1 MTGCKIIDFC
11 AQKLIEIVG
20 IHSVEVECKVWHK
33 SMYMYQCI
41 YYILSRHHYIR
52 LLYPCVS
59 AFDKKLFVAMSAV
72 CANSI
77 LMWTRPKLRHISSL
91 INRSCFFLFYSFSS
105 SFLSISL
112 SSLLQTFLSFNPGD
126 PHYLVSNSDDQVVF
140 YRWVNLTSLT
150 HLFNCII

>member
-20 IHSVEVECKVWHK
+20 IHSVEVECKAWHK
-33 SMYMYQCI
+33 SMYMYQYI
-41 YYILSRHHYIR
+41 YYIRLRHHYIR

-91 INRSCFFLFYSFSS
+91 INRSCFFSFTLFLHLFFLFLSHLFYRPFSRS
-105 SFLSISL
+105 
-112 SSLLQTFLSFNPGD
+112 T
-126 PHYLVSNSDDQVVF
+126 LVT
-140 YRWVNLTSLT
+140 LTTLSLT
-150 HLFNCII
+150 VMIKWCSTDG